1 MDNTA
6 NSINWFEIP
15 VADMERAKKFYE
27 ALFDMKMQTIEMLG
41 NIESF
46 FPNSQ
51 NMEGK
56 VSGAL
61 VKGPNHKPS
70 SEGVL
75 IYLNAN
81 PDIQIIID
89 RIEPNGGRLLMPR
102 TLITEDIGCM
112 AIFMDSEGNRV
123 ALHAAK

>member
-1 MDNTA
+1 MTSPNQ
-6 NSINWFEIP
+6 INWFEIP
-15 VADMERAKKFYE
+15 VTEMERAKEFYE
-27 ALFDMKMQTIEMLG
+27 TIFGIKMQTIEMLG

-61 VKGPNHKPS
+61 VKGPNHKS
-70 SEGVL
+70 SAEGVL

-81 PDIQIIID
+81 PDIQAVID
-89 RIEPNGGRLLMPR
+89 RIEPSGGKVLLPR
-102 TLITEDIGCM
+102 TMITEDIGYM
-112 AIFMDSEGNRV
+112 AIFLDTEGNRV

>member
-1 MDNTA
+1 MTSPNQ
-6 NSINWFEIP
+6 INWFEIP
-15 VADMERAKKFYE
+15 VTEMERAKKFYE

-61 VKGPNHKPS
+61 VKGPNHKS
-70 SEGVL
+70 SAEGVL

-81 PDIQIIID
+81 PDIQAVID
-89 RIEPNGGRLLMPR
+89 RIEPNGGKVLMPR
-102 TLITEDIGCM
+102 TLISEDIGYM
-112 AIFMDSEGNRV
+112 AIFLDTEGNRV